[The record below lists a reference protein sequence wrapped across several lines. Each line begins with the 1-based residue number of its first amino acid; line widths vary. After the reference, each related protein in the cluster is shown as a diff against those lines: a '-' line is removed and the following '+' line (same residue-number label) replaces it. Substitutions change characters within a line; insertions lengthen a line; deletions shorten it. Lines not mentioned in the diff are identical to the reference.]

1 MNKTTPACIAGVLLM
16 RGGFMRIKR
25 VKLKNFLSH
34 KDTEI
39 TFNNENLI
47 LIQGLTESGRSNGAG
62 KTAIVSA
69 ILFALT
75 KDINKNVNIK
85 SLIRHGSK
93 SAEVEL
99 ELDNVLIRREI
110 KKTVNT
116 TYIENSVEYSV
127 QKNNE
132 LDKIIKDR
140 FHIVDNMLDHQYSSE
155 LNTRYMFYTPTRKL
169 NFFEEVLKLNEQNE
183 MYKKINKYKSDIEKE
198 ITQVSTEINML
209 EDEISRTK
217 SMILDNYTDQ
227 KMYFEEQIRVL
238 TDKRNNII
246 NEIDSIKS
254 DIVSIKNKYL
264 YKKDELKDKYKKM
277 YLDETNEYTSKLDSL
292 NKLVTELNSKID
304 LLYTQKSELSVWL
317 QTELNKLTDTD
328 IQKLEFEINSLYA
341 KINEYTELS
350 ELDVCPLCKR
360 EIGSTDI
367 EMYINEINKLKSC
380 IEEKK
385 QVKDKLVA
393 ELNSKKLELN
403 NVYTQKIE
411 CINKEITD
419 NQNVLKSYTNEI
431 NKLQYVIKDIET
443 KYMTEYKLKL
453 NDMLNEIKSKEQLVV
468 YKNNEL
474 NSVNTQISKYEQDLR
489 NVVNSINNL
498 TDNDKLVSLSDLLNN
513 KKTERSTLKYNYDIV
528 ELWSKIFSPK
538 SKYRT
543 SIIKQY
549 LDVLSTRVDL
559 YANKLFEEDIK
570 FEFVL
575 DENKGIITEYIY
587 RDGYINEFHMLSQG
601 EKKKIEISV
610 LLAFYEIIANS
621 NINNLQVLL
630 LDEVLD
636 GLDNDSISAMLE
648 LIKQFADTY
657 NVQVLFISNID
668 IDKSMFDR
676 IITVTK
682 ENGVSIVG

>member
-39 TFNNENLI
+39 MFNNENLI

-116 TYIENSVEYSV
+116 TYIENGVEYSV

-264 YKKDELKDKYKKM
+264 YKKDELKDKYNKM

-549 LDVLSTRVDL
+549 LDVLSIRVDL

-676 IITVTK
+676 IITVKK
-682 ENGVSIVG
+682 ENGVSVVR

>member
-1 MNKTTPACIAGVLLM
+1 MNKTTPAYIAGVLLM

-39 TFNNENLI
+39 MFNNENLI

-116 TYIENSVEYSV
+116 TYIENGVEYSV

-238 TDKRNNII
+238 TDIRNNII

-453 NDMLNEIKSKEQLVV
+453 NDMLNEINCKEQLVV

-676 IITVTK
+676 IITVKK
-682 ENGVSIVG
+682 ENGVSVVR

>member
-39 TFNNENLI
+39 MFNNENLI
-47 LIQGLTESGRSNGAG
+47 LIQGLTKSGRSNGAG

-116 TYIENSVEYSV
+116 TYIENGVEYSV

-549 LDVLSTRVDL
+549 LDVLSIRVDL

-676 IITVTK
+676 IITVKK
-682 ENGVSIVG
+682 ENGVSVVR

>member
-39 TFNNENLI
+39 MFNNENLI

-116 TYIENSVEYSV
+116 TYIENGVEYSV

-468 YKNNEL
+468 YKSNEL

-549 LDVLSTRVDL
+549 LDVLSIRVDL

-682 ENGVSIVG
+682 ENGVSVVR

>member
-1 MNKTTPACIAGVLLM
+1 M

-39 TFNNENLI
+39 MFNNENLI

-116 TYIENSVEYSV
+116 TYIENGVEYSV

-380 IEEKK
+380 IEKKK
-385 QVKDKLVA
+385 QVKDKLVD

-549 LDVLSTRVDL
+549 LDVLSIRVDL

-682 ENGVSIVG
+682 ENGVSVVR

>member
-39 TFNNENLI
+39 MFNNENLI

-116 TYIENSVEYSV
+116 TYIENGVEYSV

-489 NVVNSINNL
+489 NVINSINNL

-549 LDVLSTRVDL
+549 LDVLSIRVDL

-682 ENGVSIVG
+682 ENGVSVVR

>member
-39 TFNNENLI
+39 MFNNENLI

-69 ILFALT
+69 ILFVLT

-264 YKKDELKDKYKKM
+264 YKKDELKDKYNKM

-668 IDKSMFDR
+668 INKSMFDR

>member
-39 TFNNENLI
+39 MFNNENLI

-116 TYIENSVEYSV
+116 TYIENGVEYSV

-489 NVVNSINNL
+489 NVINSINNL

-549 LDVLSTRVDL
+549 LDVLSIRVDL

-621 NINNLQVLL
+621 NINNLQILL

-682 ENGVSIVG
+682 ENGVSVVR

>member
-1 MNKTTPACIAGVLLM
+1 M

-39 TFNNENLI
+39 MFNNENLI
-47 LIQGLTESGRSNGAG
+47 LIQGLTKSGRSNGAG

-116 TYIENSVEYSV
+116 TYIENGVEYSV

-549 LDVLSTRVDL
+549 LDVLSIRVDL

-676 IITVTK
+676 IITVKK
-682 ENGVSIVG
+682 ENGVSVVR

>member
-1 MNKTTPACIAGVLLM
+1 
-16 RGGFMRIKR
+16 
-25 VKLKNFLSH
+25 
-34 KDTEI
+34 
-39 TFNNENLI
+39 
-47 LIQGLTESGRSNGAG
+47 
-62 KTAIVSA
+62 
-69 ILFALT
+69 
-75 KDINKNVNIK
+75 
-85 SLIRHGSK
+85 
-93 SAEVEL
+93 
-99 ELDNVLIRREI
+99 
-110 KKTVNT
+110 
-116 TYIENSVEYSV
+116 
-127 QKNNE
+127 
-132 LDKIIKDR
+132 
-140 FHIVDNMLDHQYSSE
+140 
-155 LNTRYMFYTPTRKL
+155 
-169 NFFEEVLKLNEQNE
+169 
-183 MYKKINKYKSDIEKE
+183 
-198 ITQVSTEINML
+198 
-209 EDEISRTK
+209 
-217 SMILDNYTDQ
+217 
-227 KMYFEEQIRVL
+227 
-238 TDKRNNII
+238 
-246 NEIDSIKS
+246 
-254 DIVSIKNKYL
+254 
-264 YKKDELKDKYKKM
+264 M

-489 NVVNSINNL
+489 NVINSINNL

-549 LDVLSTRVDL
+549 LDVLSIRVDL
-559 YANKLFEEDIK
+559 L
-570 FEFVL
+570 
-575 DENKGIITEYIY
+575 
-587 RDGYINEFHMLSQG
+587 
-601 EKKKIEISV
+601 
-610 LLAFYEIIANS
+610 
-621 NINNLQVLL
+621 
-630 LDEVLD
+630 
-636 GLDNDSISAMLE
+636 
-648 LIKQFADTY
+648 
-657 NVQVLFISNID
+657 
-668 IDKSMFDR
+668 
-676 IITVTK
+676 
-682 ENGVSIVG
+682 

>member
-39 TFNNENLI
+39 MFNNENLI

-116 TYIENSVEYSV
+116 TYIENGVEYSV

-380 IEEKK
+380 IEKKK
-385 QVKDKLVA
+385 QVKDKLVD

-549 LDVLSTRVDL
+549 LDVLSIRVDL

-682 ENGVSIVG
+682 ENGVSVVR

>member
-39 TFNNENLI
+39 MFNNENLI

-116 TYIENSVEYSV
+116 TYIENGVEYSV

-198 ITQVSTEINML
+198 ITQVSTEISML

-549 LDVLSTRVDL
+549 LDVLSIRVDL

-682 ENGVSIVG
+682 ENGVSVVR

>member
-39 TFNNENLI
+39 MFNNENLI

-116 TYIENSVEYSV
+116 TYIENGVEYSV

-198 ITQVSTEINML
+198 ITQVSTEISML

-549 LDVLSTRVDL
+549 LDVLSIRVDL

-676 IITVTK
+676 IITVKK
-682 ENGVSIVG
+682 ENGVSVVR

>member
-39 TFNNENLI
+39 MFNNENLI

-116 TYIENSVEYSV
+116 TYIENGVEYSV

-549 LDVLSTRVDL
+549 LDVLSIRVDL

-676 IITVTK
+676 IITVKK
-682 ENGVSIVG
+682 ENGVSVVR

>member
-1 MNKTTPACIAGVLLM
+1 M

-39 TFNNENLI
+39 MFNNENLI

-116 TYIENSVEYSV
+116 TYIENGVEYSV

-489 NVVNSINNL
+489 NVINSINNL

-549 LDVLSTRVDL
+549 LDVLSIRVDL

-682 ENGVSIVG
+682 ENGVSVVR

>member
-39 TFNNENLI
+39 MFNNENLI

-116 TYIENSVEYSV
+116 TYIENGVEYSV

-549 LDVLSTRVDL
+549 LDVLSIRVDL

-682 ENGVSIVG
+682 ENGVSVVR

>member
-1 MNKTTPACIAGVLLM
+1 M

-39 TFNNENLI
+39 MFNNENLI

-116 TYIENSVEYSV
+116 TYIENGVEYSV

-198 ITQVSTEINML
+198 ITQVSTEISML

-549 LDVLSTRVDL
+549 LDVLSIRVDL

-676 IITVTK
+676 IITVKK
-682 ENGVSIVG
+682 ENGVSVVR

>member
-39 TFNNENLI
+39 MFNNENLI

-116 TYIENSVEYSV
+116 TYIENGVEYSV

-341 KINEYTELS
+341 KINEYSELS

-411 CINKEITD
+411 RINKEITD

-621 NINNLQVLL
+621 NINNLQILL

-636 GLDNDSISAMLE
+636 GLDNDSITAMLE

-668 IDKSMFDR
+668 INKSMFDR

-682 ENGVSIVG
+682 ENGVSVVR

>member
-1 MNKTTPACIAGVLLM
+1 
-16 RGGFMRIKR
+16 
-25 VKLKNFLSH
+25 
-34 KDTEI
+34 
-39 TFNNENLI
+39 
-47 LIQGLTESGRSNGAG
+47 
-62 KTAIVSA
+62 
-69 ILFALT
+69 
-75 KDINKNVNIK
+75 
-85 SLIRHGSK
+85 
-93 SAEVEL
+93 
-99 ELDNVLIRREI
+99 
-110 KKTVNT
+110 
-116 TYIENSVEYSV
+116 
-127 QKNNE
+127 
-132 LDKIIKDR
+132 
-140 FHIVDNMLDHQYSSE
+140 
-155 LNTRYMFYTPTRKL
+155 
-169 NFFEEVLKLNEQNE
+169 
-183 MYKKINKYKSDIEKE
+183 
-198 ITQVSTEINML
+198 
-209 EDEISRTK
+209 
-217 SMILDNYTDQ
+217 
-227 KMYFEEQIRVL
+227 
-238 TDKRNNII
+238 
-246 NEIDSIKS
+246 
-254 DIVSIKNKYL
+254 
-264 YKKDELKDKYKKM
+264 M

-657 NVQVLFISNID
+657 NVQVLFISNIE

>member
-39 TFNNENLI
+39 MFNNENLI

-116 TYIENSVEYSV
+116 TYIENGVEYSV

-468 YKNNEL
+468 YKSNEL

>member
-1 MNKTTPACIAGVLLM
+1 M

-39 TFNNENLI
+39 MFNNENLI

-116 TYIENSVEYSV
+116 TYIENGVEYSV

-498 TDNDKLVSLSDLLNN
+498 TDNDKLVSLTDLLNN

-549 LDVLSTRVDL
+549 LDVLSIRVDL

-682 ENGVSIVG
+682 ENGVSVVR

>member
-1 MNKTTPACIAGVLLM
+1 M

-39 TFNNENLI
+39 MFNNENLI

-116 TYIENSVEYSV
+116 TYIENGVEYSV

-549 LDVLSTRVDL
+549 LDVLSIRVDL

-676 IITVTK
+676 IITVKK
-682 ENGVSIVG
+682 ENGVSVVR

>member
-16 RGGFMRIKR
+16 RGGIMRIKR

-116 TYIENSVEYSV
+116 TYIENGVEYSV

-217 SMILDNYTDQ
+217 SMILDNYIDQ

-468 YKNNEL
+468 YKSNEL

-549 LDVLSTRVDL
+549 LDVLSIRVDL

-682 ENGVSIVG
+682 ENGVSVVR

>member
-1 MNKTTPACIAGVLLM
+1 M

-39 TFNNENLI
+39 MFNNENLI

-116 TYIENSVEYSV
+116 TYIENGVEYSV

-468 YKNNEL
+468 YKSNEL

>member
-39 TFNNENLI
+39 MFNNENLI
-47 LIQGLTESGRSNGAG
+47 LIQGLTKSGRSNGAG

-116 TYIENSVEYSV
+116 TYIENGVEYSV

-198 ITQVSTEINML
+198 ITQVSTEISML

-549 LDVLSTRVDL
+549 LDVLSIRVDL

-676 IITVTK
+676 IITVKK
-682 ENGVSIVG
+682 ENGVSVVR

>member
-1 MNKTTPACIAGVLLM
+1 M

-39 TFNNENLI
+39 MFNNENLI

-69 ILFALT
+69 ILFVLT

-264 YKKDELKDKYKKM
+264 YKKDELKDKYNKM

-668 IDKSMFDR
+668 INKSMFDR

>member
-1 MNKTTPACIAGVLLM
+1 M

-39 TFNNENLI
+39 MFNNENLI

-116 TYIENSVEYSV
+116 TYIENGVEYSV

-549 LDVLSTRVDL
+549 LDVLSIRVDL

-682 ENGVSIVG
+682 ENGVSVVR